1 MIGPIGWP
9 TGAGR
14 LRSTTASHE
23 KHLAQGAGSRTG
35 KGVPAAAYMSVVESW
50 RELPGGEI
58 EFTMR
63 RLRSADWRFY
73 DKTRRGDT
81 AAGLSFYACE
91 HRAVAKTNGTVNDYG
106 KRQVNGVSNAR
117 RCSDK
122 KPCLGEAKSGRKRKH
137 GGVRPTR
144 G

>member
-1 MIGPIGWP
+1 
-9 TGAGR
+9 
-14 LRSTTASHE
+14 
-23 KHLAQGAGSRTG
+23 
-35 KGVPAAAYMSVVESW
+35 VPAAAYMSVVESW

-63 RLRSADWRFY
+63 RLRSAGWRFY

-91 HRAVAKTNGTVNDYG
+91 VAKTNGTVNDYG
-106 KRQVNGVSNAR
+106 KRQENGANNAR

-122 KPCLGEAKSGRKRKH
+122 KPCHPARPSLGGNASMAASGRH
-137 GGVRPTR
+137 GG
-144 G
+144 